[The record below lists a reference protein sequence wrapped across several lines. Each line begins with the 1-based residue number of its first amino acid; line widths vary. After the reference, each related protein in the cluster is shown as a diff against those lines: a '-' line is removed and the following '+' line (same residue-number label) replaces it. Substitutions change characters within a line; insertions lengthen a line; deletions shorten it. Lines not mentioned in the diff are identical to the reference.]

1 MRDELQLLDGHKNYP
16 EDWFDS
22 DAIPAMM
29 IVDSKG
35 QITSVNQ
42 SARTLYEKPGE
53 TLDGK
58 HINEVVI
65 TPEILEFST
74 ENIKQIGEERVWT
87 GHFLLEEADGKKT
100 WTTISIVELRRGR
113 QRLSCLICQPHG
125 MFGFEEVEKINR
137 SIVEIDGLFG
147 LFAGD
152 DDVFPKLARLFIPEM
167 ADWCCIH
174 LFQSDG
180 AIDRVAV
187 EPADVLRNQQVYDW
201 LQNDL
206 PNDEK
211 DGLPAVFQNGKMILV
226 HEVNPVRRAAD
237 AGIRSYMIVPMRYRQ
252 KIRGTI
258 TFTAGKMHKPY
269 DQASASLAENLA
281 MHIAANLGEVTLL
294 GEEANDEAV
303 EGQKRGECTGE
314 LQQALAQLK
323 QSEEVIQSLFRLS
336 NKLNATLDVDIILDT
351 LAQEA
356 IQMVG
361 GESGFA
367 GLRTAEG
374 MSVHKYYQNGE
385 EIPFEHTWAPGE
397 GIPGWVLKYKVPYG
411 ASDAAEDPMLQRELA
426 INENVRSV
434 ICTPILDT
442 VGEVIAYFN
451 IRNKKGAEGFSI
463 SDQELLLTLAPVA
476 SIAIQNAKTYQ
487 QRQES
492 LSELEETARQLKE
505 LAASLEAA
513 REEERLQVAQELHD
527 ELGQALAAIKFDL
540 AWLTEQLGKRD
551 ETLSQKTIDISSQ
564 VNSLINTVRKI
575 AAQLRP
581 GMLDDLGLAA
591 SIEWQAHDFEKHS
604 GIKCN
609 LSLSEI
615 NPNFGRDKAIA
626 IFRIFQEALTN
637 IMHYADA
644 KTVTVILKQ
653 LNEWLILEVHDDG
666 RGIKEEDI
674 NAVHALGLIGMR
686 ERAEHLGGS
695 LKIRGES
702 GLGTTLTVTIPLENK
717 QDNDGRE
724 VEDNENLNR

>member
-1 MRDELQLLDGHKNYP
+1 
-16 EDWFDS
+16 
-22 DAIPAMM
+22 
-29 IVDSKG
+29 
-35 QITSVNQ
+35 
-42 SARTLYEKPGE
+42 
-53 TLDGK
+53 
-58 HINEVVI
+58 
-65 TPEILEFST
+65 
-74 ENIKQIGEERVWT
+74 
-87 GHFLLEEADGKKT
+87 
-100 WTTISIVELRRGR
+100 
-113 QRLSCLICQPHG
+113 
-125 MFGFEEVEKINR
+125 
-137 SIVEIDGLFG
+137 
-147 LFAGD
+147 
-152 DDVFPKLARLFIPEM
+152 
-167 ADWCCIH
+167 
-174 LFQSDG
+174 
-180 AIDRVAV
+180 
-187 EPADVLRNQQVYDW
+187 
-201 LQNDL
+201 
-206 PNDEK
+206 
-211 DGLPAVFQNGKMILV
+211 
-226 HEVNPVRRAAD
+226 
-237 AGIRSYMIVPMRYRQ
+237 
-252 KIRGTI
+252 
-258 TFTAGKMHKPY
+258 
-269 DQASASLAENLA
+269 
-281 MHIAANLGEVTLL
+281 
-294 GEEANDEAV
+294 
-303 EGQKRGECTGE
+303 
-314 LQQALAQLK
+314 
-323 QSEEVIQSLFRLS
+323 
-336 NKLNATLDVDIILDT
+336 
-351 LAQEA
+351 
-356 IQMVG
+356 
-361 GESGFA
+361 
-367 GLRTAEG
+367 
-374 MSVHKYYQNGE
+374 
-385 EIPFEHTWAPGE
+385 
-397 GIPGWVLKYKVPYG
+397 VPYG
-411 ASDAAEDPMLQRELA
+411 ASDSAEDPMLQRELA